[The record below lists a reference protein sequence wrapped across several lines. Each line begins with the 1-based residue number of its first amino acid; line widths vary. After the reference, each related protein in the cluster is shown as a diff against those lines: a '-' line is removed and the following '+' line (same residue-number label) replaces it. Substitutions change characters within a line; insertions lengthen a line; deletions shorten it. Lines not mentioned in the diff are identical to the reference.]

1 VKEMKDQGY
10 NELSAEQLVSMRIH
24 GVNAAYVK
32 EIRDHGYKHPSID
45 ELIEMRIHGYPR
57 RASM

>member
-1 VKEMKDQGY
+1 MKNEGY
-10 NELSAEQLVSMRIH
+10 SEISTDQLVAMRIH

-32 EIRDHGYKHPSID
+32 ELREHGYKNPSID
-45 ELIEMRIHGYPR
+45 DLIEMRIHGYPH

>member
-1 VKEMKDQGY
+1 
-10 NELSAEQLVSMRIH
+10 MRIH

>member
-1 VKEMKDQGY
+1 
-10 NELSAEQLVSMRIH
+10 
-24 GVNAAYVK
+24 VNAAYVK